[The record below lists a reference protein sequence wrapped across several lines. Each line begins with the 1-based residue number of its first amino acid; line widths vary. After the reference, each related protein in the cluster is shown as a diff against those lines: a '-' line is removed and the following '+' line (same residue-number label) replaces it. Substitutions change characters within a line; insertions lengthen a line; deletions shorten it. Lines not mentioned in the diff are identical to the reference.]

1 MAVEVGTGTGNVD
14 LTSLLK
20 GVDMGNIF
28 GTGSGADGTGGG
40 LIGGLILGSLLRN
53 NGNLLGGNNGV
64 VDGIGAGGAMLRTP
78 PEQATAN
85 MSLMAGIGDVKQAV
99 AVSAANAETSNA
111 TQTGMLS
118 GQISG
123 VAAALTSTVTMAKDA
138 ATQNAVTLM
147 QQLNGVST
155 NIMENRYELS
165 KDVFN
170 DGDKTRAAIA
180 ALAERL
186 PTRAE
191 IDLEC
196 QLGVAQSQILH
207 NRTLDTIREGNVTV
221 TTTVTQNQ
229 AQQQQQAQIANLGNL
244 VNSLIAEQRVTQGV
258 LNIGS
263 GTVSGNSQNAAN
275 TRVA

>member
-1 MAVEVGTGTGNVD
+1 MAVEIGTGTGNVD

-20 GVDMGNIF
+20 GTDMGNIF
-28 GTGSGADGTGGG
+28 GGGTNESGMGGG

-53 NGNLLGGNNGV
+53 NGNLLGNNGV
-64 VDGIGAGGAMLRTP
+64 VDGAGGAMLRTP

-99 AVSAANAETSNA
+99 AVSSAVAETSNA
-111 TQTGMLS
+111 TQTGQLS
-118 GQISG
+118 SAILQSTSANQIAVAG
-123 VAAALTSTVTMAKDA
+123 VKDA
-138 ATQNAVTLM
+138 VTATAITLM
-147 QQLNGVST
+147 QQLNGIST

-165 KDVFN
+165 KDVSN
-170 DGDKTRAAIA
+170 DGEKTRAAIA
-180 ALAERL
+180 SLAERL
-186 PTRAE
+186 PTRTE
-191 IDLEC
+191 LDLER
-196 QLGVAQSQILH
+196 QLGVAQASLLH

-221 TTTVTQNQ
+221 TTTVNQAQ

-263 GTVSGNSQNAAN
+263 GTVSGNSQTAAN

>member
-1 MAVEVGTGTGNVD
+1 MAVDSTSSNNID
-14 LTSLLK
+14 LNSLLRSNA
-20 GVDMGNIF
+20 MGNIF
-28 GTGSGADGTGGG
+28 GNDNAGGG
-40 LIGGLILGSLLRN
+40 MIGGLILGSLLRN
-53 NGNLLGGNNGV
+53 NGNLFGNNGV
-64 VDGIGAGGAMLRTP
+64 DGVGAGAMLRTP

-85 MSLMAGIGDVKQAV
+85 MSLMSGIGDLKQAV

-118 GQISG
+118 GQLSG
-123 VAAALTSTVTMAKDA
+123 IAAALTNTVTLAKDA
-138 ATQNAVTLM
+138 ATQNAITLM
-147 QQLNGVST
+147 QQLNTTNT

-165 KDVFN
+165 KDVSN

-191 IDLEC
+191 IDLER
-196 QLGVAQSQILH
+196 QLGVAQSQLLH

-221 TTTVTQNQ
+221 TTNVNQAQ
-229 AQQQQQAQIANLGNL
+229 AQQQQQAQIANLGLL

-263 GTVSGNSQNAAN
+263 GTVSGNSQTAAN
-275 TRVA
+275 TRVS